1 MSWVFQ
7 DPLWLAALLALGGVA
22 GLRYRRRIPVLVVP
36 HAAQWRRTTRG
47 RRWPWAVLGG
57 YLGTALLLV
66 ALARPQAREALAREK
81 QPGYDIMLAVD
92 LSTSMYAED
101 FNRDGAIMNR
111 LQAIKPILEAFI
123 NQRPNDRIGIVAF
136 AGQAHT
142 FAPLTFDHDWL
153 RRQAGRLSIGL
164 IDDGT
169 ALGDAIGVG
178 LARLRQGQRNPDQ
191 PKRLGAFLVLLTD
204 GASNRGALD
213 PRQAAELAKEEGV
226 VVFTIGAGAEGRV
239 ATPVFDYKGRRIG
252 TEMHES
258 EIDTLLL
265 RDIAEKTGGYFFRT
279 TNTQTVQ
286 AAFAGIDQ
294 ATRGEFQAPP
304 YEITHEL
311 YPWFLM
317 PALLALAIALLVS
330 WQDERRLEAA

>member
-1 MSWVFQ
+1 MTWAFQ
-7 DPLWLAALLALGGVA
+7 SPIWLVALLALGGVA
-22 GLRYRRRIPVLVVP
+22 VLRYRRRIPVVVVP
-36 HAAQWRRTTRG
+36 HAARWRRASRG
-47 RRWPWAVLGG
+47 PRWPWAAFCAYAGA
-57 YLGTALLLV
+57 ALLLL
-66 ALARPQAREALAREK
+66 ALARPQARETRVREK

-136 AGQAHT
+136 SGQAHT

-164 IDDGT
+164 IEDGT

-178 LARLRQGQRNPDQ
+178 LARLRQGQRNLDRPT
-191 PKRLGAFLVLLTD
+191 RLGAFLVLLTD
-204 GASNRGALD
+204 GASNRGSLD
-213 PRQAAELAKEEGV
+213 PRQAAKLAKEEGV

-258 EIDTLLL
+258 EIDSLVL
-265 RDIAEKTGGYFFRT
+265 RDIAETTGGYFFRA

-286 AAFAGIDQ
+286 EAFAGIDQ
-294 ATRGEFQAPP
+294 ATRTEFQAPP
-304 YEITHEL
+304 YEVTHEL
-311 YPWFLM
+311 YAWFLA
-317 PALLALAIALLVS
+317 PALLAFAITLAVTLGE
-330 WQDERRLEAA
+330 ERRLEPA

>member
-1 MSWVFQ
+1 MTWAWQNPWWFAA
-7 DPLWLAALLALGGVA
+7 LAGLAAVA
-22 GLRYRRRIPVLVVP
+22 VLRYRRRISVLLIP
-36 HAAQWRRTTRG
+36 HAAQWQRSTVVRQA
-47 RRWPWAVLGG
+47 PWTVLGAYAG
-57 YLGTALLLV
+57 AALLIL
-66 ALARPQAREALAREK
+66 ALARPQWQEARRQER
-81 QPGYDIMLAVD
+81 QPGYDLILAVD

-123 NQRPNDRIGIVAF
+123 NQRPNDRIGLVTF

-164 IDDGT
+164 IEDGT
-169 ALGDAIGVG
+169 AIGDAIGVG
-178 LARLRQGQRNPDQ
+178 LARLRQGRRNLDQ

-213 PRQAAELAKEEGV
+213 PRQAADLAQEEGV

-239 ATPVFDYKGRRIG
+239 AMPVFDHQGRRIG

-258 EIDTLLL
+258 EIDNLLL
-265 RDIAEKTGGYFFRT
+265 RDVAEKTGGRFFRAT
-279 TNTQTVQ
+279 DTRTVQ
-286 AAFAGIDQ
+286 EAFEGIDQ
-294 ATRGEFQAPP
+294 ATRVEFEAPP
-304 YEITHEL
+304 QQVTHEL
-311 YPWFLM
+311 FPWFLT
-317 PALLALAIALLVS
+317 PAVLGLGLAVAG
-330 WQDERRLEAA
+330 AARMAAGEEPA